1 MSQSAHPKAIGA
13 NAALPLIPQPA
24 HVEYREGTFPL
35 SAQTRVVT
43 AVDDAPACAAADHLA
58 DMLEEQIG
66 VRLART
72 EANEVAD
79 IVFSTAPE
87 SGLPHEAYTLE
98 ISPTG
103 IRVCAADAAG
113 LFYGA
118 VTLWQLMTGSDTLPA
133 SLPALRIE
141 DRPRFAWRGFM
152 LDSAR
157 HIQSTEQIKRLIDQ
171 AARHKL
177 NTFHWHLTEDQGWRL
192 EIKRYP
198 KLTEVGAW
206 RTPAGKAGIGLDG
219 QPLRYGGFFTQAQ
232 AREIVAYASARHITV
247 IPEIEMPGHAQAA
260 IASYPELGCSHEAP
274 PVSADWGIHKWLFN
288 VEDSTFAFL
297 ENVLREVMEIFPS
310 RYIHIGGDEAA
321 KQQWRNSPQVQKRI
335 AELGLENENALQSW
349 FIRRIGN
356 FLTQNGRCLLG
367 WDEILEGG
375 PLPESAAVMV
385 WREMKSAAHAV
396 RSGHDIVATPDIP
409 YYLNYVQS
417 TASDEPSSHG
427 NLTTLQSV
435 YQFEPVPADFS
446 DAEAGRILG
455 IQGNVWTEHIRL
467 AAGLEHMVFP
477 RLTAIAETAWTPQ
490 NARDW
495 RAFLHRLA
503 PQMRRFTRSGIR
515 AADSAFA
522 VVIDAQPDGLAH
534 AKVMLSNQANFGELR
549 YTLNGS
555 EPTADS
561 PRYTQPL
568 SISLPSTLRANA
580 FLGTQPL
587 AKPRSQLIDELALR
601 TRHAEQL
608 INADKG
614 HYAYSRLEADEATE
628 GERLTLAI
636 PYNAPLW
643 YWPQAPLDGIC
654 AVRAEVLKRPFNFQH
669 AYDENYRSNEEVSDA
684 TANEPVYLQ
693 LYLGSVNGDSGTPD
707 STPFAQARVDSQ
719 ANAESRPSVLTTVTI
734 PLPPTSGTHD
744 LLLKFSIAPQHQLWA
759 IHCLQLLTTA
769 DL

>member
-24 HVEYREGTFPL
+24 HIEYREGTFPL
-35 SAQTRVVT
+35 SAQTRVV
-43 AVDDAPACAAADHLA
+43 AAAADMPARAAADHFVR
-58 DMLEEQIG
+58 MLEEQTG

-72 EANEVAD
+72 DLGEPSS
-79 IVFSTAPE
+79 IVFATE
-87 SGLPHEAYTLE
+87 SGGSSGLSPEAYTLE
-98 ISPTG
+98 VTPTE
-103 IRVCAADAAG
+103 IRIRAANAAG

-118 VTLWQLMTGSDTLPA
+118 VTLWQLLTASMTLPD
-133 SLPALRIE
+133 SLPALLIE

-157 HIQSTEQIKRLIDQ
+157 HIQSTEQVKRLIDQ

-206 RTPAGKAGIGLDG
+206 RIPAGKAGIGPDG
-219 QPLRYGGFFTQAQ
+219 QPLRYGGFFTQDE
-232 AREIVAYASARHITV
+232 AREIVAYASERHITV

-260 IASYPELGCSHEAP
+260 IASYPELGCSDNAP
-274 PVSADWGIHKWLFN
+274 PVSADWGIHEWLFN
-288 VEDSTFAFL
+288 VEDSTFTFL

-321 KQQWRNSPQVQKRI
+321 KQQWRNSPKIQKRI
-335 AELGLENENALQSW
+335 AELGLENEDALQSG
-349 FIRRIGN
+349 FIRRIGK
-356 FLTQNGRCLLG
+356 FLTENDRCLLG

-396 RSGHDIVATPDIP
+396 RSGHNIVATPDIP

-427 NLTTLQSV
+427 NLTTLEGV
-435 YQFEPVPADFS
+435 YEFEPVPSDFS
-446 DAEAGRILG
+446 DAEASRILG

-495 RAFLHRLA
+495 QPFLHRLA
-503 PQMRRFTRSGIR
+503 PQMRRFARSGIR

-522 VVIDAQPDGLAH
+522 VAIEARQADPAH
-534 AKVMLSNQANFGELR
+534 ATISLSNQANFGELR
-549 YTLNGS
+549 YTLDGS
-555 EPTADS
+555 EPTAAS

-568 SISLPSTLRANA
+568 SLPFPTRLRANA
-580 FLGTQPL
+580 FLGAQPL
-587 AKPRSQLIDELALR
+587 AKPRGQLIDALALR
-601 TRHAEQL
+601 TRLAEQL
-608 INADKG
+608 INADEG
-614 HYAYSRLEADEATE
+614 HYHYSRLEADQATE
-628 GERLTLAI
+628 AERLTLSI
-636 PYNAPLW
+636 PYNAPIW
-643 YWPQAPLDGIC
+643 HWQQAPLDGIR
-654 AVRAEVLKRPFNFQH
+654 AIRAEVLKRPFNFQH
-669 AYDENYRSNEEVSDA
+669 AYDEHYRLPAEEINRA
-684 TANEPVYLQ
+684 QNEPIYLQ
-693 LYLGSVNGDSGTPD
+693 LYLGDKAAE
-707 STPFAQARVDSQ
+707 PFAQVRVETQ
-719 ANAESRPSVLTTVTI
+719 ANTKSQTTPLTTIEI
-734 PLPPTSGTHD
+734 PLPPTNGIHD
-744 LLLKFSIAPQHQLWA
+744 LRLKFSINPKSQLWA
-759 IHCLQLLTTA
+759 IYRVQLLTEA
-769 DL
+769 EL